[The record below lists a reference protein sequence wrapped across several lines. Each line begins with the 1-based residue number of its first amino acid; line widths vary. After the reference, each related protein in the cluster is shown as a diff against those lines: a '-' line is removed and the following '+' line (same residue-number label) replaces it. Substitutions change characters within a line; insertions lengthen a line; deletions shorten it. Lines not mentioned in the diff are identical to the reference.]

1 MVDFNI
7 GSSLSGVYNI
17 AADLGRALPY
27 IMGFIILVIIG
38 LWFYFD
44 KQYNKKVV
52 LFKIVG
58 DGFRLITDRAK
69 LIKDSN
75 GVPFWKLK
83 TLKVKADVPNDNC
96 MVASKGGETAFGYIT
111 STGQITWAAP
121 EYHPDKL
128 MRKVHEKGETSLDAE
143 EVKHYDFLKTFR
155 PITTTQ
161 RASLAYQ
168 IEQAK
173 LEVKLNWQQHL
184 PLIISGV
191 VLLLVMVV
199 FMMFFGKV
207 MEPIISAAEVV
218 NSGKQ
223 VDLEIVETLERI
235 NQRLQVLDGDLP
247 VNQGIGTTNNME
259 PR

>member
-1 MVDFNI
+1 MVDLNI
-7 GSSLSGVYNI
+7 GQSLSGIYSFL
-17 AADLGRALPY
+17 ADIGRALPY
-27 IMGFIILVIIG
+27 IMIFVAMVAIG
-38 LWFYFD
+38 LWWYFD

-69 LIKDSN
+69 LIKDAN
-75 GVPFWKLK
+75 GVPFWRIKN
-83 TLKVKADVPNDNC
+83 LKVKVDVPNDNC
-96 MVASKGGETAFGYIT
+96 MIASKGGETAFGYIT
-111 STGQITWAAP
+111 STGQITWCAP

-128 MRKVHEKGETSLDAE
+128 MRKIHEQGEASLNSE
-143 EVKHYDFLKTFR
+143 EVKHYEFLRTFR

-173 LEVKLNWQQHL
+173 LEVKVNWQQHL

-191 VLLLVMVV
+191 VLLLVLVV

-207 MEPIISAAEVV
+207 MEPIIAAADVV
-218 NSGKQ
+218 NSGKN
-223 VDLEIVETLERI
+223 VDLKIVETLERI
-235 NQRLQVLDGDLP
+235 EQRMQVLDGNVP
-247 VNQGIGTTNNME
+247 ENQGTNVNINT